1 MIILHKMKIFS
12 ATMYVVYVR
21 PWCTNMLDPTHIP
34 VPRGDPDDSEQ
45 LKGNMKVSKVHKETP
60 SPLTM
65 VALVGSAIM
74 LLELLVMVLLEYVLE
89 PALKSKLPE
98 HIWLFIDPLVLAVL
112 ISPVLYYWFL
122 RPMREQQDELLH
134 SHEQL
139 RDANNVLERRVSER
153 TLELMTTQDGLM
165 QEIAERKRTEESLLR
180 EKAALNHSDAL
191 LREAEQVAHLG
202 SWELD
207 LASNVLT
214 WSDEMFRI
222 FELDKAMGPSYKAF
236 IALVHPDE
244 RDFVH
249 QAYTTAV
256 NKHQPCN
263 IVHRLLFA
271 DDRVKWVNECFITY
285 FDVGGKP
292 LRSTGTVQDITER
305 ELILQ
310 ELRIV
315 AAAFNTQQAILITDA
330 EANIVRVNQA
340 FQEITGYTAEEV
352 IGRNPKVLSSGRHDK
367 TFYKAMWDA
376 LLREGKWS
384 GEIWDKRK
392 NGEVYPKWV
401 VINAVYTP
409 DGKLANYVGSFSD
422 ITLRKE
428 AEEEAHRLAFFDP
441 LTHLPNRRLML
452 DRLQKALAASAR
464 CGCYGALMFLDLDD
478 FKTINDTKGHDFGD
492 EMLIEVANRLQ
503 HCVRGKDTVARLGG
517 DEFVVMLE
525 NLCSSAQEAVA
536 RVGVVGEKILASL
549 EQPYILDGYEFHASA
564 SIGATMFQGA
574 GQAAED
580 FIRQADVAMYQAKA
594 AGRNALR
601 FFDPSMQHAL
611 DERSAIEADLRR
623 ALVERQFRLFYQ
635 AQVDVAGRLIGAEA
649 LMRWMHP
656 QRGLVSP
663 LKFIPLAE
671 ETGLILPIG
680 LWVLETACAQLKQ
693 WENAPHTRELQLAV
707 NVSARQ
713 FRQNDFVEQVRKIVD
728 KSAIRPELLK
738 LELTESLVLDN
749 VMDTISK
756 MHELK
761 ATGIRFSMDDFGTG
775 YSSLAYLKQLPLDQ
789 LKIDQSF
796 VRDIVTDQNDAV
808 IVQTII
814 GMARN
819 FHLNVIA
826 EGVETKEQFE
836 QLQRYGCPAFQGYL
850 FSKPLPI
857 EEFTELLAINH

>member
-1 MIILHKMKIFS
+1 MKIS
-12 ATMYVVYVR
+12 EMWKYVQTPLATVV
-21 PWCTNMLDPTHIP
+21 
-34 VPRGDPDDSEQ
+34 
-45 LKGNMKVSKVHKETP
+45 
-60 SPLTM
+60 
-65 VALVGSAIM
+65 AVGFAIM
-74 LLELLVMVLLEYVLE
+74 FFEFLVMVLLEYVLQ
-89 PALKSKLPE
+89 PALQSKLPE
-98 HIWLFIDPLVLAVL
+98 YAWLVIDPAILAILV
-112 ISPVLYYWFL
+112 SPVLYILFL
-122 RPMREQQDELLH
+122 RPMRVQQAELLR

-139 RDANNVLERRVSER
+139 RDVNN
-153 TLELMTTQDGLM
+153 TLEQRISGRTHELLVIQEGLM
-165 QEIAERKRTEESLLR
+165 WEIAERKRTEASLLR
-180 EKAALNHSDAL
+180 ERTSLARSDTL
-191 LREAEQVAHLG
+191 LRESQRTAHLG

-214 WSDEMFRI
+214 WSDEVFRI
-222 FELDKAMGPSYKAF
+222 FELDPLKLGASYEAF
-236 IALVHPDE
+236 INLVHPED

-249 QAYTTAV
+249 QAYTTSLETR
-256 NKHQPCN
+256 QPYN

-271 DDRVKWVNECFITY
+271 DGRVKWVNECCTNHY
-285 FDVGGKP
+285 DADGKP
-292 LRSTGTVQDITER
+292 LRSTGTVQDVTER
-305 ELILQ
+305 ELTSR
-310 ELRIV
+310 ELRV
-315 AAAFNTQQAILITDA
+315 AAIAFNTQEAILITDA
-330 EANIVRVNQA
+330 DANIVRVNQA
-340 FQEITGYTAEEV
+340 FQEITGYAAEEV
-352 IGRNPKVLSSGRHDK
+352 IGRNPGILGSGRHDK
-367 TFYKAMWDA
+367 LFFKAMWDA
-376 LLREGKWS
+376 LHSEGKWS

-392 NGEVYPKWV
+392 NGEIYPKWMM
-401 VINAVYTP
+401 ITAIHTP
-409 DGKLANYVGSFSD
+409 DGKLTHYVSSFSD

-428 AEEEAHRLAFFDP
+428 AEEKIHRLAFYDP
-441 LTHLPNRRLML
+441 LTHLPNRRLLM
-452 DRLQKALAASAR
+452 DRLQKALVASER

-478 FKTINDTKGHDFGD
+478 FKTLNDTKGHDFGD
-492 EMLIEVANRLQ
+492 EMLVEVASRLQ

-525 NLCSSAQEAVA
+525 NLCSSDLEVVA
-536 RVGVVGEKILASL
+536 RVDIVSEKILASL
-549 EQPYILDGYEFHASA
+549 AQPYILKGYEHHASA
-564 SIGATMFQGA
+564 CIGVALFQG
-574 GQAAED
+574 GEKSVD
-580 FIRQADVAMYQAKA
+580 DLIKHADVAMYQAKA

-611 DERSAIEADLRR
+611 EERSAIETDLRH
-623 ALVERQFRLFYQ
+623 ALTEGQFRLFYQ
-635 AQVDVAGRLIGAEA
+635 AQVDVAGRLIGAEV
-649 LMRWMHP
+649 LLRWMHP

-693 WENAPHTRELQLAV
+693 WENSPLARDLQLAV

-713 FRQNDFVEQVRKIVD
+713 FRHKDFVEQVRKVTG
-728 KSAIRPELLK
+728 KSAIRPELLE

-749 VMDTISK
+749 VTDTIRK

-761 ATGIRFSMDDFGTG
+761 AIGLRFSMDDFGTG

-796 VRDIVTDQNDAV
+796 VRDIVTDLNDAV

-814 GMARN
+814 GMAQN

-857 EEFTELLAINH
+857 EEFDELLVRSQ